1 MPHKPNLTVYISNL
15 PALRRVAQGLGCTL
29 KTGPRAG
36 DGSVREMLEYIS
48 RGKIICVF
56 HQFDNKNAML
66 KHADEL
72 SEMALDMQNQDAAI
86 SLRALAAALRL
97 AAEIKKD

>member
-29 KTGPRAG
+29 TTGPRAG
-36 DGSVREMLEYIS
+36 EGSVREMLEYIS
-48 RGKIICVF
+48 RGEIVCVF
-56 HQFDNKNAML
+56 KDDML
-66 KHADEL
+66 RLADEL
-72 SEMALDMQNQDAAI
+72 RKLADNLDRQDAAI

>member
-29 KTGPRAG
+29 TTGPRAG
-36 DGSVREMLEYIS
+36 EGSVREMLEYIS
-48 RGKIICVF
+48 RGEIVCVF
-56 HQFDNKNAML
+56 KDDML
-66 KHADEL
+66 RLADEL
-72 SEMALDMQNQDAAI
+72 RELADNLDRQDAAI

>member
-1 MPHKPNLTVYISNL
+1 MPHKPNLSVYLSDL

-29 KTGPRAG
+29 TTGPRAG
-36 DGSVREMLEYIS
+36 EGSVREMLEYIS
-48 RGKIICVF
+48 RGEIICIF
-56 HQFDNKNAML
+56 HSFDDAAEML

-72 SEMALDMQNQDAAI
+72 RELADNLDRQDAAI
-86 SLRALAAALRL
+86 SLRALAAALWR